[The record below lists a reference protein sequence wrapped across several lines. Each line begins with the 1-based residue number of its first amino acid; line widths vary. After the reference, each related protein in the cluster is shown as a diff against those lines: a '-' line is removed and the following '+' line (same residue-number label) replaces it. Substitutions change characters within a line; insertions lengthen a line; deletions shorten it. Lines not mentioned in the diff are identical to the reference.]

1 MGKPRDVDGREPA
14 VFVEI
19 VRLLI
24 VLFLTAAGSEVSS
37 SVSDAELATFIG
49 VTLGAGVGY
58 VVGGVAGRS
67 LARAMG
73 HVDAVSLPY
82 SVAELFAGT
91 LTAILG
97 GLLGLTIG
105 ASALVVVPDLW
116 GVGLFVSSGWVFAAI
131 GGRIGLRRS
140 RELWSLVGLSPAPL
154 SEARRFGEAPAS
166 DSHLL
171 DTSAILDGGLLEVC
185 RSGFVRGDLLV
196 PRFVLDELQSIAD
209 AQDLIRR
216 RRGRR
221 GLELLESLNHEPHV
235 SVRVLDDEVPEVQE
249 VDAKLVT
256 LGRRLGVRLLTTD
269 RPLAKVAEL
278 QGVPCLNLA
287 RLADGLRETRVPGE
301 TLEMEVVREGSE
313 PGQGVGF
320 LDDGSMVV
328 ITDAAAL
335 IGSTTMIRVGH
346 EVSTSRGRMLFAT
359 VVEDS
364 EAVSRSATA

>member
-1 MGKPRDVDGREPA
+1 

-24 VLFLTAAGSEVSS
+24 VLFLTAAGSEASS
-37 SVSDAELATFIG
+37 SVSDAELAEFIG
-49 VTLGAGVGY
+49 MTLGAGVGY
-58 VVGGVAGRS
+58 VVGGVTGRS

-73 HVDAVSLPY
+73 QVDAVSLPY
-82 SVAELFAGT
+82 SVAELFAG
-91 LTAILG
+91 AILATVG
-97 GLLGLTIG
+97 GLLGLTVG

-116 GVGLFVSSGWVFAAI
+116 GIGLFVSAGWIFSAI
-131 GGRIGLRRS
+131 GGRIGLQRS
-140 RELWSLVGLSPAPL
+140 RELWALVGLSPAPL

-185 RSGFVRGDLLV
+185 RSGFIRGDLLI

-209 AQDLIRR
+209 AQDLSRR

-221 GLELLESLNHEPHV
+221 GLELLESLNHEQNV
-235 SVRVLDDEVPEVQE
+235 SVRVLDDEVPEVEE

-287 RLADGLRETRVPGE
+287 RLADGLRETRIPGE
-301 TLEMEVVREGSE
+301 TLELELVREGSE
-313 PGQGVGF
+313 TGQGVGF
-320 LDDGSMVV
+320 LEDGSMVV
-328 ITDAAAL
+328 VTDGAAC

-359 VVEDS
+359 LVNDS
-364 EAVSRSATA
+364 EPVAEKVTS